1 MRFFSAQIK
10 KFLSKVGV
18 VDRRRVQIVPKSA
31 AGIIPGDLVFLKY
44 FSKYVVLLVVSPVVK
59 DAKTGNQLFTA
70 FKVPF
75 SGDYTSDSLTDL
87 YKNKELPR
95 ENYRTY
101 ILSRIQGPIRRI
113 K

>member
-10 KFLSKVGV
+10 KFLSQLGV
-18 VDRRRVQIVPKSA
+18 VDKRRVQIVPKSA
-31 AGIIPGDLVFLKY
+31 AGIIPGDLAFFKY
-44 FSKYVVLLVVSPVVK
+44 LSKYVAVLVVSPVVK

-70 FKVPF
+70 IKIPF
-75 SGDYTSDSLTDL
+75 SGDYTADSLTDL
-87 YKNKELPR
+87 YKNKELPKD
-95 ENYRTY
+95 NYRTY